1 MVIVLGRIE
10 IVLVLAKV
18 IVTEIIVLVLAR
30 VKATVIRLAIVL

>member
-30 VKATVIRLAIVL
+30 VKATVILVAIVL